1 MKTPRV
7 AAALAIAGAALAL
20 GACKSGEIPQKK
32 GDSKSAGKA
41 PQDATADTA
50 EKQADA
56 ATASTK
62 KGSDAGA
69 PAMDALRKER
79 TVREQSRQTLI
90 QHFTK
95 LGDEAFA
102 ASRFENAEKH
112 YGDVLDLE
120 SGNEHARRRLQQIGA
135 VLGTRGLTEGEAL
148 EGARDTR
155 LVQIEQAKA
164 EVANL
169 VSKAQAKEATGDV
182 DGAVGLL
189 ERALV
194 IVRLYPGTVDFA
206 PTADGLRSMLATTK
220 ESAANAADASRRR
233 ALAQAREQARLEAA
247 RQKAAQQSRS
257 DNLLRQANEAMERGS
272 YQLAENLAREI
283 LVSDPASASAKRL
296 AAIARDA
303 RFADAEES
311 VQKTLLDEWKLIF
324 AELREATTPQVEDYT
339 FPDTW
344 REVQAVRQPPTLSS
358 AAKMVEDPKTREVK
372 NRLAAAR
379 TTVNF
384 QEASIDEA
392 VEYLGRISGTNI
404 VVLPDAREGRS
415 YEELSIDLK
424 LDSGESV
431 DRILDLITSF
441 RGLAWSVA
449 DGVVQITT
457 PEAARGESV
466 VQLYDVKD
474 LATPIN
480 NFPGEEVNL
489 DPTGEAFFDEEVRE
503 AVPEYLLESI
513 RDLIEQNVDTDVWEE
528 GGSIDSLE
536 PGTLVVKAPPST
548 HGKIQNLLD
557 GLRGAGGL
565 QVSIETRFITV
576 ADNFLQEVGVDL
588 RGLGD
593 HTGGVGI
600 PGKGGVPGPGGITVP
615 VTFDDLF
622 FGSAGAPAGIG
633 RDNTVGIFYSL
644 NSDGDIRG
652 RFENVFDLALGREG
666 VLTNLGGLSFQGTL
680 IDDTQLEV
688 ILRAVEKSDRST
700 EVVAPRLTA
709 YNGQRANV
717 TVLNQL
723 SYISDFDVEI
733 AQASQ
738 IGDPIVQTLR
748 DGVILDLRP
757 VISADRRFI
766 TMELRPTVALLQRP
780 IATFQTTLAN
790 GPPVTIQLPELQI
803 QRVRTTVTMP
813 DGGTLLL
820 GGMKFFLE
828 QRQDSTTPWLSDIP
842 IVSFFVSRKGTYLE
856 KRNMLVL
863 IRARILRPE
872 ENEPGAAR

>member
-7 AAALAIAGAALAL
+7 AVALAIAGVALTL
-20 GACKSGEIPQKK
+20 GACKSGESPQKK
-32 GDSKSAGKA
+32 DDSKAADQSTA
-41 PQDATADTA
+41 PADATKPADPATSTA
-50 EKQADA
+50 AETSND
-56 ATASTK
+56 
-62 KGSDAGA
+62 GA
-69 PAMDALRKER
+69 PSMDALREDR
-79 TVREQSRQTLI
+79 SVREQARQTLI
-90 QHFTK
+90 QHFTQS
-95 LGDEAFA
+95 GDEAFA
-102 ASRFENAEKH
+102 ASRYEDAEKA
-112 YGDVLDLE
+112 YGDVLDLD
-120 SGNEHARRRLQQIGA
+120 STNEHARRRLQQVGA
-135 VLGTRGLTEGEAL
+135 VLGKRGLTAAEAM
-148 EGARDTR
+148 ESAGNTR
-155 LVQIEQAKA
+155 QIQIQQAKA

-169 VSKAQAKEATGDV
+169 VSQAQAKEATGDS
-182 DGAVGLL
+182 DGSVALL

-194 IVRLYPGTVDFA
+194 IVLLYPGTVDFE
-206 PTADGLRSMLATTK
+206 PTADGLRDMLSTAKDT
-220 ESAANAADASRRR
+220 AANAADTARRR
-233 ALAQAREQARLEAA
+233 QLAEAREQARLEAA
-247 RQKAAQQSRS
+247 RQKAAQQSRA
-257 DNLLRQANEAMERGS
+257 DNLLRQANQAMEKGS

-283 LVSDPASASAKRL
+283 LASDPTSAPAKRL
-296 AAIARDA
+296 SAIARDA
-303 RFADAEES
+303 RFSESEERI
-311 VQKTLLDEWKLIF
+311 QKTLLDEWKHVF
-324 AELREATTPQVEDYT
+324 AEMREATAPQVEDYT

-344 REVQAVRQPPTLSS
+344 RDTQSVRTAPTLSS
-358 AAKMVEDPKTREVK
+358 SAKMVEDPKTREVK
-372 NRLAAAR
+372 NRLGAAR

-415 YEELSIDLK
+415 DEELSIDLK
-424 LDSGESV
+424 LDSAESV
-431 DRILDLITSF
+431 DRILDLITTF
-441 RGLAWSVA
+441 RGLAWNVA

-480 NFPGEEVNL
+480 HFPGEEVNL
-489 DPTGEAFFDEEVRE
+489 DPTGEAFFDEEPAE
-503 AVPEYLLESI
+503 AVPEFLLEAI
-513 RDLIEQNVDTDVWEE
+513 RELIEQNVDTTVWEE
-528 GGSIDSLE
+528 GGSIEGLE
-536 PGTLVVKAPPST
+536 PGTLVVKAPPET
-548 HGKIQNLLD
+548 HAKIEGLLS

-576 ADNFLQEVGVDL
+576 ADNFLQEVGVDM

-593 HTGGVGI
+593 NTGGVGVA
-600 PGKGGVPGPGGITVP
+600 GKGGIAGPGGITVP

-633 RDNTVGIFYSL
+633 RANDVGIYYSL

-700 EVVAPRLTA
+700 EVIAPRLTA

-757 VISADRRFI
+757 VITADRRFI
-766 TMELRPTVALLQRP
+766 TMELRPTVAILKRP

-790 GPPVTIQLPELQI
+790 GPPVTIQLPELAI

-820 GGMKFFLE
+820 GGMKFYLE
-828 QRQDSTTPWLSDIP
+828 QRQDSSVPWLSDIP
-842 IVSFFVSRKGTYLE
+842 IASFFLSRKGTFME

-872 ENEPGAAR
+872 ENEPGGAATR